1 MSSDFNYW
9 GYMKK
14 LIWILPALVIAIYFF
29 VASSD
34 KTQDDVA
41 VKTPTQKVE
50 KEKQQKSTNLA
61 SSPLAESGSAK
72 KIDDSPELLSE
83 KKIVIKKILK
93 DLSKAKLNETF
104 ENAFKNKKFNEKS
117 PQKKEKLLE
126 LVRNFPFQEKLEKSY
141 ENLDLDELEAI
152 AEIQD
157 SETSKKLQENAQQTQ
172 DKIVDLITN
181 GKEYSLPEDKK
192 EIVNSIIEEAA
203 LLEQS
208 TASSKS
214 LIQAMMV
221 HTEQERNPT
230 MNINEV
236 VANAQKQTDAIL
248 DAQGRNIKLA
258 LDMSYESLSK
268 EELEAHL
275 HMLQKVDAKK
285 AYQAALKASNSVYKE
300 FMIEFLKVMK

>member
-1 MSSDFNYW
+1 
-9 GYMKK
+9 MKK
-14 LIWILPALVIAIYFF
+14 LILILPVILIAIYYL
-29 VASSD
+29 VINPKQAHDDTLATTTNEVSKEVQQASTESSSTPLVENNILK
-34 KTQDDVA
+34 KTVD
-41 VKTPTQKVE
+41 TPEV
-50 KEKQQKSTNLA
+50 
-61 SSPLAESGSAK
+61 
-72 KIDDSPELLSE
+72 LSE
-83 KKIVIKKILK
+83 KKVLIKKLLK
-93 DLSKAKLNETF
+93 EISKAKLNQTF
-104 ENAFKNKKFNEKS
+104 ENAFKNKKFNEQA
-117 PQKKEKLLE
+117 PEKKEKLLE

-141 ENLDLDELEAI
+141 ENLSLDELQAI

-172 DKIVDLITN
+172 DKIVDHITN
-181 GKEYSLPEDKK
+181 GKDYELTEDKK
-192 EIVNSIIEEAA
+192 ELVNGIIDEAS

-214 LIQAMMV
+214 LIQAMMI
-221 HTEQERNPT
+221 HTEQEKNPT

-248 DAQGRNIKLA
+248 AAQGKNIKMA

>member
-1 MSSDFNYW
+1 
-9 GYMKK
+9 MKK
-14 LIWILPALVIAIYFF
+14 LILILPVILIAIYYL
-29 VASSD
+29 VVNPKQA
-34 KTQDDVA
+34 QDDTLATTTTNEVSKEVQQA
-41 VKTPTQKVE
+41 STESSSTPLMENKKLKKTVDT
-50 KEKQQKSTNLA
+50 
-61 SSPLAESGSAK
+61 
-72 KIDDSPELLSE
+72 PEVLSE
-83 KKIVIKKILK
+83 KKVLIKKLLK
-93 DLSKAKLNETF
+93 EISKAKLNQTF
-104 ENAFKNKKFNEKS
+104 ENAFKNKKFNEQA
-117 PQKKEKLLE
+117 PEKKEKLLE

-141 ENLDLDELEAI
+141 ENLSLDELQAI

-172 DKIVDLITN
+172 DKIVDHITN
-181 GKEYSLPEDKK
+181 GKDYELPEDKK
-192 EIVNSIIEEAA
+192 ELVNGIIDEAS

-214 LIQAMMV
+214 LIQAMMI
-221 HTEQERNPT
+221 HTEQEKNPT

-248 DAQGRNIKLA
+248 AAQGKNIKTA

>member
-1 MSSDFNYW
+1 
-9 GYMKK
+9 MKK
-14 LIWILPALVIAIYFF
+14 LILILPVILIAIYYL
-29 VASSD
+29 VVNPKQA
-34 KTQDDVA
+34 QDDTLATTTNEVSKEVQQA
-41 VKTPTQKVE
+41 STESSSTPLVENNILKKTVDT
-50 KEKQQKSTNLA
+50 
-61 SSPLAESGSAK
+61 
-72 KIDDSPELLSE
+72 PEVLSE
-83 KKIVIKKILK
+83 KKVLIKKLLK
-93 DLSKAKLNETF
+93 EISKAKLNQTF
-104 ENAFKNKKFNEKS
+104 ENAFKNKKFNEQA
-117 PQKKEKLLE
+117 PEKKEKLLE

-141 ENLDLDELEAI
+141 ENLSLDELQAI

-172 DKIVDLITN
+172 DKIVYHITN
-181 GKEYSLPEDKK
+181 GKDYELTEDKK
-192 EIVNSIIEEAA
+192 ELVNGIIDEAS

-214 LIQAMMV
+214 LIQAMMI
-221 HTEQERNPT
+221 HTEQEKNPT

-248 DAQGRNIKLA
+248 AAQGKNIKMA

>member
-1 MSSDFNYW
+1 
-9 GYMKK
+9 MKK
-14 LIWILPALVIAIYFF
+14 LILILPVILIAIYYL
-29 VASSD
+29 VVNPKQA
-34 KTQDDVA
+34 QDDTLTTTTNEASKEVQQA
-41 VKTPTQKVE
+41 STESSSTPLVENKT
-50 KEKQQKSTNLA
+50 L
-61 SSPLAESGSAK
+61 K
-72 KIDDSPELLSE
+72 KTVDTPEVLSE
-83 KKIVIKKILK
+83 KKVLIKKLLK
-93 DLSKAKLNETF
+93 EISKAKLNQTF
-104 ENAFKNKKFNEKS
+104 ENAFKNKKFNEQA
-117 PQKKEKLLE
+117 PEKKEKLLE

-141 ENLDLDELEAI
+141 ENLSLDELQAI

-157 SETSKKLQENAQQTQ
+157 SETSKKMQENAQQTQ
-172 DKIVDLITN
+172 DKIVDHITN
-181 GKEYSLPEDKK
+181 GKDYELPEDKK
-192 EIVNSIIEEAA
+192 ELVNGIIDEAS

-214 LIQAMMV
+214 LIQAMMI
-221 HTEQERNPT
+221 HTEQEKNPT

-248 DAQGRNIKLA
+248 AAQGKNIKMA

-300 FMIEFLKVMK
+300 FMIEFLKIMK

>member
-1 MSSDFNYW
+1 
-9 GYMKK
+9 MKK
-14 LIWILPALVIAIYFF
+14 LILILPVILIAIYYL
-29 VASSD
+29 VINPKQA
-34 KTQDDVA
+34 QDDTLATTTNEVSKEVQQA
-41 VKTPTQKVE
+41 STESSSTPLVENNILKKTVDT
-50 KEKQQKSTNLA
+50 
-61 SSPLAESGSAK
+61 
-72 KIDDSPELLSE
+72 PEVLSE
-83 KKIVIKKILK
+83 KKVLIKKLLK
-93 DLSKAKLNETF
+93 EISKAKLNQTF
-104 ENAFKNKKFNEKS
+104 ENAFKNKKFNEQA
-117 PQKKEKLLE
+117 PEKKEKLLE

-141 ENLDLDELEAI
+141 ENLSLDELQAI

-172 DKIVDLITN
+172 DKIVDHITN
-181 GKEYSLPEDKK
+181 GKDYELTEDKK
-192 EIVNSIIEEAA
+192 ELVNGIIDEAS

-214 LIQAMMV
+214 LIQAMMI
-221 HTEQERNPT
+221 HTEQEKNPT

-248 DAQGRNIKLA
+248 AAQGKNIKMA